1 MINCTKSASEAIFQ
15 GCLQVASAI
24 GDLDVRSGN
33 AIVANHVYR
42 FGDIDFDPGTF
53 KLHRGGEAVQ
63 LERRPA
69 QLLALLLAEPG
80 RLVSREQ
87 IIDCLWGTNIH
98 VEADL
103 GVNTAMRKLRR
114 ALGDRTAEP
123 SFIETVPRLGY
134 RFLARVV
141 MSPAVDADRHLIIA
155 VLPFQDLGPNGQA
168 QYLADGFTDET
179 IARLGQID
187 PGHLSVVGR
196 TSITTFTRDEP
207 SLVGLRSR
215 FGVDYFVESSLRAER
230 DRLRVI
236 CKLVDLSDQRQVW
249 AETYEGAPTRVLAFQ
264 ESISRTIATRIRLH
278 LTPSHARLAARRQSE
293 NPTAFDLYLQGR
305 FFFNQ
310 NTRQT
315 NGQAIGCYR
324 QAVALDPHY
333 ALAWAGL
340 AETLGVNPVNG
351 DVEPALVAKAA
362 SEAANRAVQHGP
374 LLAETYAARGFVRF
388 WLEWNWL
395 GAEVDFRQAVALDP
409 NYAFAR
415 RMLGVALSHLGLH
428 EEAQSSIR
436 LACELDP
443 HLPMHHALASQV
455 SFQARDYTQAVEHAR
470 HATMLA
476 PGFWIGHHMLAQAY
490 ERLGDL
496 SRTLLAAD
504 TAIALTGGNAKTLAV
519 KGFAL
524 AQAGQDVAAH
534 TIIAERAAASAE
546 RYVPPFTEAA
556 IYAGFS
562 DLEASCDA
570 LERSLAVRDVNL
582 AFLPSDPKWD
592 PLRAHSRFQTIIGR
606 AGFTLTSILHAPATQ
621 TSVNLHAVPPA
632 NDDILSA

>member
-1 MINCTKSASEAIFQ
+1 M
-15 GCLQVASAI
+15 VA
-24 GDLDVRSGN
+24 GG
-33 AIVANHVYR
+33 VYR
-42 FGDIDFDPGTF
+42 FGDAEFDPVAL
-53 KLHRGGEAVQ
+53 KLRRGGEAVQ

-80 RLVSREQ
+80 RLVSRKQ
-87 IIDCLWGTNIH
+87 ITDCLWGTGIH

-103 GVNTAMRKLRR
+103 GVNTAIRKLRH

-134 RFLARVV
+134 RFLAAVV
-141 MSPAVDADRHLIIA
+141 MLPAIEANRQLVIA
-155 VLPFQDLGPNGQA
+155 VLPFEDLGPNGQA

-196 TSITTFTRDEP
+196 TSITTFMRDRP
-207 SLVGLRSR
+207 SPAGLRAR
-215 FGVDYFVESSLRAER
+215 FGADYFVESSLRAEH
-230 DRLRVI
+230 DRLRVV
-236 CKLVDLSDQRQVW
+236 CKLIDTSDQRQVW
-249 AETYEGAPTRVLAFQ
+249 AETYEGVPGRVLAFQ
-264 ESISRTIATRIRLH
+264 KSISRTIATRIRLH
-278 LTPSHARLAARRQSE
+278 LTPARARLAARRQSE
-293 NPTAFDLYLQGR
+293 NPAAFDLYLQGR

-324 QAVALDPHY
+324 RAVALDPHY
-333 ALAWAGL
+333 ALAWSGL

-351 DVEPALVAKAA
+351 DVEPARVAAGDAA
-362 SEAANRAVQHGP
+362 SRAVEHGP

-388 WLEWNWL
+388 WLEWDWR
-395 GAEVDFRQAVALDP
+395 GAEADFRRAVVLDP

-415 RMLGVALSHLGLH
+415 RMLGVVLSHVGLH
-428 EEAQSSIR
+428 EEAHSSIR

-455 SFQARDYTQAVEHAR
+455 SFQARDYTQAAEHAR
-470 HATMLA
+470 HAITLA

-496 SRTLLAAD
+496 SRTLLATDIAL
-504 TAIALTGGNAKTLAV
+504 ALTGGNAKTLAV

-524 AQAGQDVAAH
+524 ARAGQNEPARA
-534 TIIAERAAASAE
+534 IIAERVAASAE

-556 IYAGFS
+556 IHAGFG
-562 DLEASCDA
+562 DVEASLDA

-592 PLRAHSRFQTIIGR
+592 SLRPLHRFQTLISR
-606 AGFTLTSILHAPATQ
+606 AGFTLDRILHAPATL
-621 TSVNLHAVPPA
+621 TSAVRHTVPPA

>member
-1 MINCTKSASEAIFQ
+1 M
-15 GCLQVASAI
+15 
-24 GDLDVRSGN
+24 
-33 AIVANHVYR
+33 VANQIYR
-42 FGDIDFDPGTF
+42 FGDAEFDTVTF
-53 KLHRGGEAVQ
+53 KLRRSGEPVQ

-69 QLLALLLAEPG
+69 QLLALLLIEPG

-87 IIDCLWGTNIH
+87 IIDCLWGTRIH

-103 GVNTAMRKLRR
+103 GINTAMRKLRR
-114 ALGDRTAEP
+114 ALGDQIHGP
-123 SFIETVPRLGY
+123 SLIETVPRLGY
-134 RFLARVV
+134 RFLATVFMLPCV
-141 MSPAVDADRHLIIA
+141 EADRYFIIA
-155 VLPFQDLGPNGQA
+155 VIPFEDLGPDGQA
-168 QYLADGFTDET
+168 RYLADGFTEET

-187 PGHLSVVGR
+187 PGRLSVVGR
-196 TSITTFTRDEP
+196 TSITTFMRDKPNPAE
-207 SLVGLRSR
+207 LRSR
-215 FGVDYFVESSLRAER
+215 FGADYFVEGSLRVEH
-230 DRLRVI
+230 DRLRVV
-236 CKLVDLSDQRQVW
+236 CKLVDASDQRQVW
-249 AETYEGAPTRVLAFQ
+249 AETYEGAPERVLAFQ

-278 LTPSHARLAARRQSE
+278 LMPGHARVASRRQSE
-293 NPTAFDLYLQGR
+293 NPAAFDLYLQGR

-324 QAVALDPHY
+324 RAVELDPRY

-351 DVEPALVAKAA
+351 DVEPALVAAAAGEAA
-362 SEAANRAVQHGP
+362 SRAVQQGP

-388 WLEWNWL
+388 WLEWDWR
-395 GAEVDFRQAVALDP
+395 GAEADFRQAVALDP

-415 RMLGVALSHLGLH
+415 RMLGVALSHIGLH

-443 HLPMHHALASQV
+443 HLPMHHALASQI
-455 SFQARDYTQAVEHAR
+455 SFQARDYTQAAEHAR
-470 HATMLA
+470 HATMLS
-476 PGFWIGHHMLAQAY
+476 PGFWIGYHMLAQAY
-490 ERLGDL
+490 ERLGDF

-524 AQAGQDVAAH
+524 ARAGQDAAARE
-534 TIIAERAAASAE
+534 IIAERAATSAV

-556 IYAGFS
+556 IYAGFGNF
-562 DLEASCDA
+562 EASLDT
-570 LERSLAVRDVNL
+570 LEHSLAVRDVNL

-592 PLRAHSRFQTIIGR
+592 PLRSHSRFQTLIRR
-606 AGFTLTSILHAPATQ
+606 AGFMLDPVLHPPATLTS
-621 TSVNLHAVPPA
+621 AVRHTVLPA